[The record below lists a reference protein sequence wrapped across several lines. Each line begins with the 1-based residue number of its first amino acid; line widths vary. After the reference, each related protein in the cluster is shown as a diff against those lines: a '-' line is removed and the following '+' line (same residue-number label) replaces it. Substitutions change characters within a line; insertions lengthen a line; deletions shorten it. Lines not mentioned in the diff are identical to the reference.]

1 MPKTTSRT
9 AFTLTEVLVVMMML
23 AILVSL
29 VLYATSG
36 VTQSDALMRSQNNMR
51 DINTFMQQYTNSND
65 ARILPSQFD
74 RYDEEGDGIG
84 GAGSRMAYELV
95 DDQAEWIDNNNPYQ
109 SLDDPVLDLVHR
121 GTWVDLLW
129 VEGNLGDSLSM
140 ADMPID
146 EWGGS
151 GGDEFYRSFK
161 YSAPDRTFYEDN
173 PRYDKNP
180 LRSSVVNTWN
190 WPRWD
195 DNGNQ
200 TDFNRSEIGTE
211 SADGLKGLPVPR
223 GSGAWERNYAGFFAA
238 NNFFDSRSARDISGE
253 PGDSN
258 RDRSWAEGQIKA
270 PNRSLYLID
279 SFAGETIGGT
289 PGFLGSQDY
298 ATQQAQ
304 YYEDTLRAFEVPAE
318 FTDSIEGDSTSP
330 ADTGQCNQEV
340 DFRYANQCL
349 MLFLDGHVEQQTP
362 WSNLW
367 DLEGFDGS
375 AGRGVRILD
384 LDKREARP

>member
-1 MPKTTSRT
+1 MSNTTSRT

-36 VTQSDALMRSQNNMR
+36 ITQSDALLRSQNNMR
-51 DINTFMQQYTNSND
+51 EINTFMQQYTNSNNS
-65 ARILPSQFD
+65 AILPSQFD
-74 RYDEEGDGIG
+74 RFDEEGESIG
-84 GAGSRMAYELV
+84 GPGSRMAYELAG
-95 DDQAEWIDNNNPYQ
+95 DQAQWIANNNPYQ
-109 SLDDPVLDLVHR
+109 SLGDPALDLVQR

-129 VEGNLGDSLSM
+129 VEGNLGDTLSV
-140 ADMPID
+140 ADMSID
-146 EWGGS
+146 DWGS
-151 GGDEFYRSFK
+151 GGGDLYRSFK
-161 YSAPDRTFYEDN
+161 YTAPGRVFYEDN
-173 PRYDKNP
+173 PRWDKNP
-180 LRSSVVNTWN
+180 LRSAVVNSWN

-195 DNGNQ
+195 DSGDE
-200 TDFNRSEIGTE
+200 TDFNRTQVGTD
-211 SADGLKGLPVPR
+211 SADGLLGLPVPR
-223 GSGAWERNYAGFFAA
+223 GSGAWEKNFPGFFAA
-238 NNFFDSRSARDISGE
+238 NNFFDSRSARDISGDVD
-253 PGDSN
+253 DSN

-289 PGFLGSQDY
+289 PGFLGSSDY
-298 ATQQAQ
+298 AAQQAQ

-318 FTDSIEGDSTSP
+318 LTDSIEGDSTGP
-330 ADTGQCNQEV
+330 DTGRCNQEV

-349 MLFLDGHVEQQTP
+349 MLFLDGHVEQQTR

-367 DLEGFDGS
+367 DLEGFDGT
-375 AGRGVRILD
+375 AGRGIRILD